1 MKHTLKL
8 KSITLYE
15 LQKTLKFFYNSF
27 FSMKGNDSVI
37 VILGIFGTFA
47 GIYEIIKYLFTA
59 KLINVILLTTGIES
73 FFRFSQRNQF
83 DSIIGA
89 LPITLFGIL
98 MSLKKILDS
107 KIFNNF
113 LNVLKS
119 ILNNNL
125 VTIIPALFT
134 KILYLL
140 KNIIKQKTM
149 LVEFFTKL
157 LQYTKSENV
166 IKNKNTIIKF
176 FNKLLIIMKNKNF
189 FKHAILIALNI
200 IAFFIHCESHI
211 KVTFLPLNPWETDEY
226 KKIYT
231 GIDFNI

>member
-1 MKHTLKL
+1 MRVLKIKSTTIAEL
-8 KSITLYE
+8 K
-15 LQKTLKFFYNSF
+15 KTLSFFYNSF
-27 FSMKGNDSVI
+27 FNIKGNYFLIIIISI
-37 VILGIFGTFA
+37 AGTFA

-59 KLINVILLTTGIES
+59 KLIHAILIGTAIES
-73 FFRFSQRNQF
+73 FFRFSKKHELN
-83 DSIIGA
+83 SIIGA

-98 MSLKKILDS
+98 ISLKKILDS
-107 KIFNNF
+107 TMFNNF
-113 LNVLKS
+113 INVLRG

-125 VTIIPALFT
+125 VTIISAIFT

-140 KNIIKQKTM
+140 KNVIKNKTNM
-149 LVEFFTKL
+149 INFFNEL
-157 LQYTKSENV
+157 LKYTKSENI

-176 FNKLLIIMKNKNF
+176 FNKLLNSMKNKNF

-211 KVTFLPLNPWETDEY
+211 KVTFLPLKPWETDEY
-226 KKIYT
+226 KKIYG